1 MKLRLEENSLRLRL
15 SEAEVAQ
22 FARTGQVAYT
32 IAFGPT
38 PETTLHYSLERLPD
52 ALPDAALATTV
63 RVHYEA
69 GRLAV
74 QVPAAIAHEWTDT
87 ENIGFSERVL
97 VAENQELR
105 ILVEKDLDCRH

>member
-22 FARTGQVAYT
+22 FASTGRVAYT

-38 PETTLHYSLERLPD
+38 PAQTLRYALERLPPT
-52 ALPDAALATTV
+52 ATAEVVQVRYASGALAV
-63 RVHYEA
+63 E
-69 GRLAV
+69 
-74 QVPAAIAHEWTDT
+74 VPATLAEEWTST
-87 ENIGFSERVL
+87 EKNGFSTQIL
-97 VAENQELR
+97 VAEGQQLR